1 MKIKCKN
8 ATVKSTNIIVPVD
21 GKIAVDANGVAEVS
35 PKCAGILVSCTSDWE
50 IVKDGSKSAL
60 EKQAPAE
67 GTEHTETAE
76 EAPATEAPEEGTE
89 EEEKEQEKAGEEV
102 TEESLDA
109 MTVAQLKEMCA
120 EAGFDEKEYKNLS
133 KKLLIAYML
142 KKINGK

>member
-50 IVKDGSKSAL
+50 IVKDGSKSAP
-60 EKQAPAE
+60 EKQAPAKE
-67 GTEHTETAE
+67 QEKPAE
-76 EAPATEAPEEGTE
+76 EAPETEAPEEGTE

-120 EAGFDEKEYKNLS
+120 EAGFDEKEYKNLN